1 MIPSRL
7 KMLNFMPFQGD
18 LQAFSFDGIHTACI
32 CGDNGNGKSALIDA
46 ITWALWGKSR
56 AKSDDDLIHLG
67 EKDMEVEFDFF
78 AGDQLYRVIRKHSM
92 PKSRKVSGQSSLDLL
107 IADNGSFNVI
117 SGDTKSKTQQK
128 LISLLNMDYDTFINS
143 AFLRQGHADEFSKQ
157 QPGKRKEVLAAIL
170 GLSLYDRLEER
181 ARELSRLQNME
192 KTQLANTILE
202 IEKELVFK
210 KELEVSLDKARIELS
225 LLEVEINKRQT
236 FLNHLR
242 QKRDFLVGK
251 KQQLAQLEEHIAK
264 IKEDLKNWHNRIEQ
278 RQKNINKYQVLIAER
293 QFIKEGYRQFLK
305 VKKLND
311 EMNEKLQFFSKMKD
325 RKSKLEQAI
334 QKAQAELL
342 SQHAVSQS
350 KIGHLEADLKKL
362 SLLKEDRANLEYA
375 QKRLSQMEEEL
386 QNKILYFKKLQTSV
400 NKLECNQ
407 QSLEEEIRNLEEKLA
422 FFDTKGIAS
431 CPLCETELGEKGVY
445 VVKSKYNREKKEKT
459 AMLDSQMNNLANRS
473 VELKQIEKRIRDL
486 ETSLSQD
493 RTKIQVKVD
502 VIASSTKDSEE
513 VTQQLNKEKDILAK
527 IENRLVIKEF
537 AMQQQNAL
545 IELEKELININY
557 DPDRHQRIGH
567 KLADLVKF
575 DQFNR
580 NLNEAEKLLSLEQEE
595 LINAQNASQEL
606 SRRLDSDNNKKHLLS
621 SDLESLTNLESELVK
636 AENGYIVLSEKQKRA
651 QELKGSLSSKLEHV
665 SSQEKKQQEKK
676 KRLEQVTKEAT
687 IYFDLSQAFSKKGI
701 QAMLIEM
708 ALPDIEMEANKLL
721 SRMTDNRMHIKIET
735 QRQSKKGEPIETL
748 DIIISDELGPR
759 PYENYSGG
767 EAFRIDF
774 AIRIALSKLLAKRAG
789 APIPT
794 LIIDEGF
801 GTQDNVG
808 LEKVKEAINSIQD
821 DFEKILVI
829 THIDE
834 LKDAFPTRIN
844 VIKTANGSILGVI

>member
-242 QKRDFLVGK
+242 QKRDSLVGK

-325 RKSKLEQAI
+325 TKSKLEQAI

-445 VVKSKYNREKKEKT
+445 VVKSKYNREKEEKT

-513 VTQQLNKEKDILAK
+513 VTQQLNKEKVILAK
-527 IENRLVIKEF
+527 IKNRLVIKEF

-595 LINAQNASQEL
+595 LLNAQNASQEL

-621 SDLESLTNLESELVK
+621 SDLESFPNLESELVK

-651 QELKGSLSSKLEHV
+651 QELKGSLSGKLEHV